1 MTETSAAP
9 APGLR
14 ERKKQRTRSAL
25 IDAAFDL
32 FLAKGYEATTID
44 EIVAAVDV
52 SQRTFFRYFAGKE
65 DLAVSVMRAYDQLF
79 LELLAARPTEEPP
92 IAALAATING
102 VFDEV
107 RRSGDDH
114 ARFAKVR
121 DLIENNPALAM
132 AQLRYFNELEQ
143 EMASILA
150 RRMDVE
156 LATDLRPTL
165 VAATFLTVMRVAF
178 EGCAR
183 EGLFQPDEVAARVEE
198 VFAMASETL
207 PRVWSG
213 G

>member
-1 MTETSAAP
+1 MTETSAAS

-14 ERKKQRTRSAL
+14 ERKKRRTRSAL

-65 DLAVSVMRAYDQLF
+65 DLALSVMRAYDELF
-79 LELLAARPTEEPP
+79 LELLAARPAEEPP

-121 DLIENNPALAM
+121 DLVENNPALAI

-165 VAATFLTVMRVAF
+165 IAATFLAVMRVAF

-183 EGLFQPDEVAARVEE
+183 EGLFQPDEIAARIGE
-198 VFAMASETL
+198 VFAIASETL
-207 PRVWSG
+207 PRAWSG
-213 G
+213 D